1 MALLNMASLPSS
13 ANYTI
18 GFQQSGNEYQRQLI
32 LTALHASDPRV
43 RETARLSLQPIFYK
57 VQPEEERPFPKYSY
71 ETTTVTC
78 SNGDCTR
85 ITADGKPMTIK
96 RTPFGL

>member
-1 MALLNMASLPSS
+1 MTS

-32 LTALHASDPRV
+32 LTALHASNPRA
-43 RETARLSLQPIFYK
+43 REQARIYLQPTVYK
-57 VQPEEERPFPKYSY
+57 VQREEERPFPKYAY
-71 ETTTVTC
+71 ETTTVAC
-78 SNGDCTR
+78 NNGDCNR
-85 ITADGKPMTIK
+85 INANGKPMTIK